1 MTTTTMMMMLTRLA
15 TSPMTRTAVRGFATR
30 RSARLNALSPEIIDS
45 LPSIAEREPEV
56 DTDPAVY
63 TRGPVTAA
71 HMVDT
76 EKKQV
81 STLDSAALSPSG
93 SVVHGRYGDLGAAA
107 GAIPLEFLALLRPA
121 AEAAAAI
128 RVTTEKAKAAKGTF
142 LIYGASQANG
152 FAAAQLAS
160 AAGHAV
166 VGVVGGEH
174 SGDAD
179 MMEIVKGLIDE
190 PGTAVPEEYAL
201 SKKNFIE
208 LVEGISTGDEGIPPA
223 KSAEFLA
230 DFKENFLA
238 YTEAYPDT
246 RPAAVDAEVMEFKYM
261 EKDRDMWEANMEAYL
276 SQFPPGA
283 PPVDKAKLDS
293 FFSTEQYEIFR
304 TKFWKQTSAV
314 ISGDKLDFS
323 PPHIIKQQLEA
334 PETMSHGTH
343 PGAGAYFP
351 YAFSALKQAYPE
363 GTEAK
368 AGGPIL
374 GAAIAVTPALKVAA
388 EKIAAA
394 KTIREKGEALHFLS
408 RNERAAFG
416 AACSVAS
423 LAKKAGAP
431 VVVMGGSLPE
441 LPTAKDTEAD
451 VKEALAAMD
460 VDENG
465 ETRLNFFVELYRA
478 NDFPFYADYAV
489 FKATEELPP
498 ARQIIV
504 TK

>member
-1 MTTTTMMMMLTRLA
+1 MMMMLTRL
-15 TSPMTRTAVRGFATR
+15 TKSSSVTRTALRGFATR
-30 RSARLNALSPEIIDS
+30 RSNRVSLPQEIIDK
-45 LPSIAEREPEV
+45 LPDIAEREPEV
-56 DTDPAVY
+56 STDPAVY

-81 STLDSAALSPSG
+81 STLDSAALNPSG
-93 SVVHGRYGDLGAAA
+93 SVVHGRYGDLGDAA

-121 AEAAAAI
+121 AEGAAAI
-128 RVTTEKAKAAKGTF
+128 RLATEKSKSSTGTF

-160 AAGHAV
+160 AAGNAV

-174 SGDAD
+174 SGDED
-179 MMEIVKGLIDE
+179 MMELVKGLIAE

-201 SKKNFIE
+201 SKKNFAD
-208 LVEGISTGDEGIPPA
+208 LVEGISTGNEGIPPA
-223 KSAEFLA
+223 KADEFLA
-230 DFKENFLA
+230 DFKENFVA
-238 YTEAYPDT
+238 YSEAYPST

-261 EKDRDMWEANMEAYL
+261 EKDREMWDANMEAYL

-283 PPVDKAKLDS
+283 PPVDKAKLDA

-304 TKFWKQTSAV
+304 NKFWKQTTAA
-314 ISGDKLDFS
+314 ISGDKLPFS
-323 PPHIIKQQLEA
+323 PPHVVKEQLDG
-334 PETMSHGTH
+334 PETLSHATH
-343 PGAGAYFP
+343 PGAGAHFP
-351 YAFSALKQAYPE
+351 YSFSALKQAYPE

-368 AGGPIL
+368 AAGPVL

-388 EKIAAA
+388 EKVAAA
-394 KTIREKGEALHFLS
+394 TTIREKGEALHFLS
-408 RNERAAFG
+408 RTERAAFG
-416 AACSVAS
+416 AACSVAAA
-423 LAKKAGAP
+423 AKKAGAP
-431 VVVMGGSLPE
+431 VVVMGGSLPD
-441 LPTAKDTEAD
+441 LPTAKTTDAD

-460 VDENG
+460 IDDNG

-498 ARQIIV
+498 ARQVIV